1 MKRAI
6 RRGLERCGYNAQRLV
21 VDYRFDGL
29 VMPFAGFAYAPW
41 DARSACITVV
51 DSDIA
56 TIKSDRVRRVGAP
69 VVLQCH
75 EEGLV
80 WYKQTSGGVEQLR
93 KIGSDEVELFF
104 QNHEQDFSPQTIYA
118 AKTRV
123 GVPGETQLMFVD
135 IGLMPTLERDSGDHL
150 ARLVARAIDVLKG
163 DLKRRG
169 VHNPAA
175 RDMFKSVFWLLAAKL
190 LRDKHVEHF
199 ATLRSDDAEGIFL
212 KVGRHYSE
220 SDLRPPGGITW
231 APAIQAAADEIFQSS
246 DLGNITPE
254 ALANVYE
261 NALVTKSLRKELGI
275 HSTPPYLVDY
285 ILGRLRPWIE
295 KIPERDRYVFE
306 PACGSGA
313 FLVGA
318 MRLLRELCT
327 DKTGSGRHKYLK
339 ERLAGVELDPF
350 ALEVARLSLTL
361 ADIPHSNG
369 WKLEQGDIFE
379 SNTLEAHAAKA
390 RIVLANPPFERF
402 KAAEKQYYSKS
413 GRPTETA
420 MKAMEMLSRIVPNLQ
435 AGAVLG
441 VVLPVGSL
449 HSKEG
454 RQTRKFLMED
464 FEILEICLLPDGAFA
479 YSHHETVM
487 LMCRRL
493 SDTDAPQTRILY
505 NRISPADVPE
515 FRRTHYVRISEEV
528 PQSILGQAPDYS
540 LQWRELESVWRYCS
554 NYPRFESMASVSE
567 GFSFIRR
574 DKLPQ
579 DAILHGETNRQG
591 YAKAF
596 LGNMAKTMIFGT
608 PEEHL
613 CRLDKDVIQIPRPG
627 AEVGKSQIVVNHG
640 RTAAPW
646 LVRAILDPA
655 GHAVSDNFMVVRPIC
670 RLPLEYFW
678 AILNSPFAN
687 AFAYA
692 SRTAR
697 HVLAGT
703 IEKMPVPN
711 ASHRDI
717 DLVVQ
722 AAKEYLAIAKSAGGP
737 MWGEQNEMAVKNALL
752 RMDAEVLRL
761 YDLPPRLERQ
771 ILDIFSGK
779 KRFGVGC
786 KFEGYFRPNFNAWI
800 PLHEYIS
807 DEYRAATSE
816 DTINRCEPIK
826 SQDIVAAVKETA
838 HLFNED

>member
-6 RRGLERCGYNAQRLV
+6 HRGLERCGYNAQRLV

-75 EEGLV
+75 GEGLV
-80 WYKQTSGGVEQLR
+80 WYKQTSGGIEQLR
-93 KIGSDEVELFF
+93 EIGSDEVEFFF
-104 QNHEQDFSPQTIYA
+104 QKHEHDFSPRAIYA

-123 GVPGETQLMFVD
+123 GVPGEGQLTFVD
-135 IGLMPTLERDSGDHL
+135 IGLMPTLERDSGDHI
-150 ARLVARAIDVLKG
+150 ARLVARAIDVLKD

-169 VHNPAA
+169 VHNPVA
-175 RDMFKSVFWLLAAKL
+175 RDMFKSVFWLLAAKI

-199 ATLRSDDAEGIFL
+199 ATLRPDDAVGIFL

-220 SDLRPPGGITW
+220 SDLRPPGGTKW
-231 APAIQAAADEIFQSS
+231 ASAIQAAADEIFQSS
-246 DLGNITPE
+246 DLGNVTPE

-261 NALVTKSLRKELGI
+261 NALVPKNLRKELGI

-295 KIPERDRYVFE
+295 EIPERDRYVFE

-327 DKTGSGRHKYLK
+327 DKTGENRHKYLK
-339 ERLAGVELDPF
+339 ERLTGVELDPF

-379 SNTLEAHAAKA
+379 SNMLEAHAAKA
-390 RIVLANPPFERF
+390 RIVLANPPY
-402 KAAEKQYYSKS
+402 EKFGKKV
-413 GRPTETA
+413 GKNHTEHGASASTGT
-420 MKAMEMLSRIVPNLQ
+420 KAMAMLGRIVPNLQ
-435 AGAVLG
+435 EGAVLG

-464 FEILEICLLPDGAFA
+464 FEILEVCLLPDGVFA
-479 YSHHETVM
+479 HSHHEIVM

-493 SDTDAPQTRILY
+493 SDTHAPQTHILY
-505 NRISPADVPE
+505 NRIAPADVPE
-515 FRRTHYVRISEEV
+515 FRRTHYVRTSEKV
-528 PQSILGQAPDYS
+528 QQSILGQAPDYS

-554 NYPRFESMASVSE
+554 NYPRFVSMASVGQ
-567 GFSFIRR
+567 GFSFVRR
-574 DKLPQ
+574 DKRPP
-579 DAILHGETNRQG
+579 DAVVQCGESRRG
-591 YAKAF
+591 HVKAF
-596 LGNMAKTMIFGT
+596 LGNMAKTMIFST
-608 PEEHL
+608 PEEAL
-613 CRLDKDVIQIPRPG
+613 CRLDSDVIRIPRLG
-627 AEVGKSQIVVNHG
+627 AEVGKSQIVVNQG
-640 RTAAPW
+640 RVTAPW
-646 LVRAILDPA
+646 LIRAVLDPE
-655 GHAVSDNFMVVRPIC
+655 GHAVNNNFLVVRP
-670 RLPLEYFW
+670 RSELPLEYFW

-687 AFAYA
+687 AFAYT

-703 IEKMPVPN
+703 IEKMPIPS
-711 ASHRDI
+711 ASRRGI
-717 DLVVQ
+717 DAVVQ
-722 AAKEYLAIAKSAGGP
+722 AAKEYLAVAKPAGGP
-737 MWGEQNEMAVKNALL
+737 TWGEQNEMAVKNALL

-771 ILDIFSGK
+771 VLDIFSGR
-779 KRFGVGC
+779 KRLGVGC
-786 KFEGYFRPNFNAWI
+786 KFEGYFPPNFNAWI

-826 SQDIVAAVKETA
+826 SQNILAAVKETA

>member
-6 RRGLERCGYNAQRLV
+6 RRGLERCGYDTQRLKLNYR
-21 VDYRFDGL
+21 VDD
-29 VMPFAGFAYAPW
+29 VSVPFAGFAYAPW

-51 DSDIA
+51 DSDIE
-56 TIKSDRVRRVGAP
+56 TIKSGHVRSIGAP
-69 VVLQCH
+69 VVLHCQG
-75 EEGLV
+75 ERLV
-80 WYKQTSGGVEQLR
+80 WYKQKAASVEQLEN
-93 KIGSDEVELFF
+93 IDSEEIESFF
-104 QNHEQDFSPQTIYA
+104 QKHEHDFSPQTIYE

-123 GVPGETQLMFVD
+123 GVPGETQLTFVD

-175 RDMFKSVFWLLAAKL
+175 RDMFKSVFWLLAAKI

-199 ATLRSDDAEGIFL
+199 AALRPDDAEGIFL

-220 SDLRPPGGITW
+220 SDLHPPGGITW

-246 DLGNITPE
+246 DLGNVTPE

-261 NALVTKSLRKELGI
+261 NALVPRNLRKELGI

-327 DKTGSGRHKYLK
+327 DKTGENRHKYLK

-361 ADIPHSNG
+361 ADIPHPNG
-369 WKLEQGDIFE
+369 WKLKHGDMFE
-379 SNTLEAHAAKA
+379 SDTLEAHAAKA

-402 KAAEKQYYSKS
+402 KSAEKQYYAKS
-413 GRPTETA
+413 GRPPETA
-420 MKAMEMLSRIVPNLQ
+420 TKAMEMLSRIVPNLPV
-435 AGAVLG
+435 GAVLG
-441 VVLPVGSL
+441 VVLPIGAL
-449 HSKEG
+449 HGKEG
-454 RQTRKFLMED
+454 KTTRKLLLERY
-464 FEILEICLLPDGAFA
+464 EVLEICHLPKNAFT
-479 YSHHETVM
+479 YSRHETAM
-487 LMCRRL
+487 LICRRTTENISTL
-493 SDTDAPQTRILY
+493 TNVHY
-505 NRISPADVPE
+505 NRVKAAEIDA
-515 FRRTHYVRISEEV
+515 FRRSHLVRHSETV
-528 PQSILGQAPDYS
+528 PRQALGQPPDYT

-554 NYPRFESMASVSE
+554 NYLRFGSLARVGE
-567 GFSFIRR
+567 GFSFVARTRR
-574 DKLPQ
+574 AENAVRPGGKAGAGYVTAYLGG
-579 DAILHGETNRQG
+579 ISETP
-591 YAKAF
+591 
-596 LGNMAKTMIFGT
+596 IFGQ
-608 PEEHL
+608 PQEKL
-613 CRLDKDVIQIPRPG
+613 CRDGIDVIRVRRSAATPGIPQ
-627 AEVGKSQIVVNHG
+627 VLLNHAHLG
-640 RTAAPW
+640 MPW

-655 GHAVSDNFMVVRPIC
+655 GHVVNNNFLVVRP
-670 RLPLEYFW
+670 RSELPLEYFW

-687 AFAYA
+687 AFAYT

-703 IEKMPVPN
+703 IEKMPIPDASRGEIN
-711 ASHRDI
+711 A
-717 DLVVQ
+717 VVQ
-722 AAKEYLAIAKSAGGP
+722 AAKAYLAVAKSSGEP
-737 MWGEQNEMAVKNALL
+737 MPGAPDEMAVKDALL

-771 ILDIFSGK
+771 VLDIFSGK
-779 KRFGVGC
+779 KRLGVGC

-807 DEYRAATSE
+807 DEYRAAASE

-826 SQDIVAAVKETA
+826 SQDILAAVKETA
-838 HLFNED
+838 YLFNED